1 MHPLI
6 CQGLYLAIITS
17 YKVVLART
25 VTFKMAALCF
35 VNVTKEVINTIRK
48 NSIPK
53 STNDSTEVH
62 VKLISFKEKKD
73 INFFAD

>member
-1 MHPLI
+1 MAWV
-6 CQGLYLAIITS
+6 QN
-17 YKVVLART
+17 
-25 VTFKMAALCF
+25 FKIAASHF